1 MIKHVER
8 RKSYEI
14 IFKKCVN
21 PRCSHCVDKPVIS
34 TVAWGYLREHDFKF
48 PNPVPSINHQGHYQT
63 FLEVE
68 QLNSEFVKTG
78 NSFRCSTHVMI
89 SFVKYFI

>member
-1 MIKHVER
+1 MIKHVEK

-21 PRCSHCVDKPVIS
+21 RRCSHCVDKPVIS
-34 TVAWGYLREHDFKF
+34 TVAWGNLREHDFKF
-48 PNPVPSINHQGHYQT
+48 PNSVPSINHQGHYQT
-63 FLEVE
+63 FLEGE

-78 NSFRCSTHVMI
+78 NSFRYSTHVMI
-89 SFVKYFI
+89 SFVKCFI

>member
-8 RKSYEI
+8 KSHEI

-21 PRCSHCVDKPVIS
+21 PRCSHCADKPVIL
-34 TVAWGYLREHDFKF
+34 TVAWGYLRERDFKF
-48 PNPVPSINHQGHYQT
+48 LNPVPSINHQGHYQT

-68 QLNSEFVKTG
+68 QNNSEFIKTG
-78 NSFRCSTHVMI
+78 NSFRYPTHVMI
-89 SFVKYFI
+89 PFIKCFI

>member
-1 MIKHVER
+1 MIKHVEK

-21 PRCSHCVDKPVIS
+21 RRCSHCVDKPVIS
-34 TVAWGYLREHDFKF
+34 TVAWGNLREHDFKF
-48 PNPVPSINHQGHYQT
+48 PNSVPSINHQGHYQT

-68 QLNSEFVKTG
+68 QLSSESIKTG
-78 NSFRCSTHVMI
+78 NSFVYSTHVMI
-89 SFVKYFI
+89 AFVKCFI

>member
-8 RKSYEI
+8 KSHEI

-21 PRCSHCVDKPVIS
+21 PRCIHCADKPVIS
-34 TVAWGYLREHDFKF
+34 TVAWGYLRERDFKF

-68 QLNSEFVKTG
+68 QLSSESIKTG
-78 NSFRCSTHVMI
+78 NSFIYSTHVMI
-89 SFVKYFI
+89 AFVKCFI